1 MGKSKEFCF
10 QRGSLGKLFYLLPVI
25 TLGSPGAAIFLKLH
39 EYRMTLGTWAR
50 KGILGKGSEDRRRV
64 MEPMSRVAIVKGC
77 FLAPPLHSDIFHL
90 VAARAGIMSIH
101 WPGKEAGSTE
111 PTLSYCSHGP
121 QGLLPICSDRTFLC
135 LFSKPPPRVLV
146 PCFPAAFCVALPTW
160 GPPQNLC
167 SGA

>member
-1 MGKSKEFCF
+1 M
-10 QRGSLGKLFYLLPVI
+10 GKLFYLLPVI

-64 MEPMSRVAIVKGC
+64 MEPMIRVAIVKGC
-77 FLAPPLHSDIFHL
+77 FLAPPLHSDIFNL

-121 QGLLPICSDRTFLC
+121 QGLLPICSDRTLLC